1 MQKENSYGT
10 YGNGWFSVIKGA
22 GLALAI
28 SLLSAVVFAC
38 ILRATGLPDSIVYPV
53 NQTVKA
59 VSIAIGTLVFTR
71 GEKGWLKGFGVAL
84 AFTALSYLAFSALG
98 GDFSLSWLIFVE
110 LFVALL
116 IGAVSGIV
124 AVNLRR

>member
-1 MQKENSYGT
+1 M
-10 YGNGWFSVIKGA
+10 
-22 GLALAI
+22 
-28 SLLSAVVFAC
+28 VFAC

-116 IGAVSGIV
+116 VGAVSGIV